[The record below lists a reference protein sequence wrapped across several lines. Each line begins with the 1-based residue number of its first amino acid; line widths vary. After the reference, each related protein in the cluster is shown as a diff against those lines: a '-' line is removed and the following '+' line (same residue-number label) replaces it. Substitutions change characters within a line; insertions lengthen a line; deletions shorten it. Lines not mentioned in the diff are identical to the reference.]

1 MRSCPARSLLA
12 AAVTAIAGLAISAV
26 AARAD
31 LTVYSGGAVKSGLE
45 DAAKQFEITTKTKI
59 TLEFAPMGPLMKRL
73 AEGLAGDVIVL
84 SDDRMTEAKAAGS
97 VDAATITEVGRV
109 AMGVAVHESAALPD
123 ISTPEAFKQTLL
135 AVKSIVYIDPAR
147 GTSGAHFAK
156 VIEQLGIAE
165 AVKAKATLGTGGA
178 VVEPVGRGEIEL
190 GVHQITEILPVKGV
204 KLVGP
209 LPAELQKE
217 TLYQGATLKGSAKA
231 DEARLFLAYLRSP
244 AIRATFKAKGFVEA
258 D

>member
-1 MRSCPARSLLA
+1 MRSCTARSLLA
-12 AAVTAIAGLAISAV
+12 AAVAAIAGLAMSTV
-26 AARAD
+26 AAHAD
-31 LTVYSGGAVKSGLE
+31 LTIYSGGAVKSGLE
-45 DAAKQFEITTKTKI
+45 EAATVTKTKV

-73 AEGLAGDVIVL
+73 ADGLAGDVIVL
-84 SDDRMTEAKAAGS
+84 SDDRMAEAAAS

-135 AVKSIVYIDPAR
+135 AVKSIVYIDPTR

-156 VIEQLGIAE
+156 VIEQLGIAD

-217 TLYQGATLKGSAKA
+217 TLYQGATLKGSAKT
-231 DEARLFLAYLRSP
+231 DEARLFLAFLRSP